1 MSRPAN
7 VTGSVSNNL
16 VSYDS
21 GYSAYS
27 VSNLQNA
34 FADSTNTS
42 YAQINLTRNAN
53 AVTQIYYNF
62 DTLNIPSG
70 ATINSV
76 TCTCKCSINN
86 TTASRVATREA
97 QLYRGTTA
105 MGTAYTVANSTTA
118 FSITPGTWT
127 ADQLNSG
134 VKLRL
139 YAVRGTSNTTSSYYF
154 RLYGATLSVSYTI
167 SGTEYEVTVTNNS
180 TIATPDPS
188 TTQYVFQGGSQEI
201 IFNGV
206 TDPNTIVVKD
216 NNVEVSLTQ
225 ILERKT
231 SNFIPSSLASSS
243 GTVTDSSNG
252 LTNSSSTTYAQT
264 GGQSGQYLIYSFDV
278 SSIPSNATIISVACT
293 AKAQHTH
300 NNTTYGAIQLY
311 SGSTAKGTAS
321 TFRATTTMD
330 LDCGSWTRS
339 ELSNIRIRIGNTYTG
354 GTTTYY
360 TRFYGADL
368 TVVYTVPGDYCY
380 GYTISNISVDHT
392 IVISDNG
399 SSAKAYIKVNGSWVQ
414 ASKVYKKV
422 SGSWVE
428 QTDLSNLFDQ
438 NTIYIKV

>member
-1 MSRPAN
+1 MSRPVS
-7 VTGSVSNNL
+7 VTDTISNHL

-34 FADSTNTS
+34 YADSDNTS

-53 AVTQIYYNF
+53 AVTEIYYNF

-76 TCTCKCSINN
+76 TCTCKCSIN
-86 TTASRVATREA
+86 TTNSSRVTTRQA
-97 QLYRGTTA
+97 RLYTGTTA
-105 MGTAYTVANSTTA
+105 MGSAYTVANSTTA
-118 FSITPGTWT
+118 FSITTGTWT
-127 ADQLNSG
+127 VAQLNSG

-154 RLYGATLSVSYTI
+154 RLYGATLSVSYSI
-167 SGTEYEVTVTNNS
+167 SGTEYEVSIINNS

-188 TTQYVFQGGSQEI
+188 TTQYIFQGGNQDI

-225 ILERKT
+225 ILEKKT
-231 SNFIPSSLASSS
+231 SGFIPSSLVSSS

-252 LTNSSSTTYAQT
+252 LTNSSSDTYAQA

-278 SSIPSNATIISVACT
+278 SSIPSNATIVSVECT

-300 NNTTYGAIQLY
+300 SSTTYGSIQLY

-330 LDCGSWTRS
+330 LNCGSWTRS
-339 ELSNIRIRIGNTYTG
+339 ELSDIRIRIGNTYTG

-380 GYTISNISVDHT
+380 GYTISNISADHT
-392 IVISDNG
+392 IVISDAV
-399 SSAKAYIKVNGSWVQ
+399 SAKVYLKVNGSWVQ
-414 ASKVYKKV
+414 ATKVYKKI

-428 QTDLSNLFDQ
+428 QTDFSNLFDS
-438 NTIYIKV
+438 NTIYIKEN

>member
-1 MSRPAN
+1 MSRQ
-7 VTGSVSNNL
+7 VTVPGSASSNL
-16 VSYDS
+16 TSYDS

-27 VSNLQNA
+27 TSNLNNA
-34 FADSTNTS
+34 LAGSDNGS
-42 YAQINLTRNAN
+42 YAQINLTRNSG
-53 AVTQIYYNF
+53 AVTEIYYNF
-62 DTLNIPSG
+62 GTLNIPSN
-70 ATINSV
+70 ATNISV
-76 TCTCKCSINN
+76 SCSCKCSINN
-86 TTASRVATREA
+86 TQSNRITTRQA

-118 FSITPGTWT
+118 FSISAGTWT
-127 ADQLNSG
+127 VAQLNGG

-139 YAVRGTSNTTSSYYF
+139 YAVRGTSSTTSNYYF
-154 RLYGATLSVSYTI
+154 RLYGATLSVSYSI
-167 SGTEYEVTVTNNS
+167 SGTEYEVSITNNS

-188 TTQYVFQGGSQEI
+188 TTQYVFQGESQEI

-225 ILERKT
+225 ILEKKT
-231 SNFIPSSLASSS
+231 SSFIPSSLVSSS
-243 GTVTDSSNG
+243 GTVTDSNNG
-252 LTNSSSTTYAQT
+252 LTNSSSTTYAQA

-278 SSIPSNATIISVACT
+278 SSIPSNATIVSVECT

-300 NNTTYGAIQLY
+300 SSTTYGSIQLY

-380 GYTISNISVDHT
+380 GYTISNISADHA
-392 IVISDNG
+392 IVISDAAG
-399 SSAKAYIKVNGSWVQ
+399 TQKVYLKVNGSWVQ

-422 SGSWVE
+422 NGSWVE
-428 QTDLSNLFDQ
+428 QTSFDNLFDSDK
-438 NTIYIKV
+438 IYIKV